1 MRNTIAYFEGRRI
14 QNLKTKKRGRPKR
27 EKGIAP
33 TPETLA
39 KLQPNVLPS
48 LVYNG
53 VIDLDQEKA
62 AEEIAHV
69 YHTLH
74 RGLLPAGGI
83 ENDRSMATGTLR
95 DPFARM
101 TTGER
106 NAWEFTYKPW
116 ANSESKKLIRKRPRL
131 CRWKLSVLITHE
143 NIKPDV
149 IAAQYQVDYPI
160 IIQQFKNSLDQ
171 YVYLMQNNNQRSSL
185 VR

>member
-1 MRNTIAYFEGRRI
+1 
-14 QNLKTKKRGRPKR
+14 LKTKKRGRPKR

-53 VIDLDQEKA
+53 ILDLDQEKA
-62 AEEIAHV
+62 GEEIAHV

-83 ENDRSMATGTLR
+83 ENDRSIATGTLR

-101 TTGER
+101 STGER
-106 NAWEFTYKPW
+106 NAWEFRYKPW
-116 ANSESKKLIRKRPRL
+116 ANNESKKLIRKRPRL
-131 CRWKLSVLITHE
+131 CRWKLTLLITHE
-143 NIKPDV
+143 NERPEV
-149 IAAQYQVDYPI
+149 LAARYQVEYPKI
-160 IIQQFKNSLDQ
+160 IRYLKDSLNE
-171 YVYLMQNNNQRSSL
+171 YVYLIQNNYQRSSN
-185 VR
+185 VSNMS